1 MVLSQDLKSQLKKLF
16 EEKKF
21 SEVEL
26 LIENS
31 IKDEDKSSGILNLLG
46 ASKVN
51 KNKKDK
57 ANLISGLR
65 DFERGYI
72 KEKETKNGL
81 ICLQNFIK
89 TSVDLY
95 DLDDSDLILDKVF
108 KNFDEAI
115 NFWKYDKKLLI
126 EMIRVFRRL
135 NDVDNIVVLYEDII
149 KNKDFT
155 VGNLCSYI
163 YFKNFQKDWSQ
174 KKFYEYGK
182 FLDSQTAV
190 TEVEQQQKNI
200 NSKKEK
206 IKIGFLSADLKG
218 EHSITYFLKGI
229 LKDYD
234 KENFSIV
241 LISNQEVDDKT
252 FDEFSKKVDESIN
265 ISHLSDIKALNS
277 LKDLNIDILIDLM
290 GITSE
295 QRIELLNLRV
305 APIQILW
312 LGYCNTSGIRN
323 MDYIIADKNLIYEKE
338 KEFYSEKILYLPEIW
353 SAHSGLTIKRKEKV
367 FPHIKNGF
375 ITFGSFN
382 NFNKINEEVV
392 KTWSNIIKKIQN
404 SKLILKTSTRIQ
416 TKRRLYELFK
426 KHGVDK
432 SITFL
437 RHEDTYNGHLELY
450 NNIDI
455 ALDTFPYNGVTTSFE
470 AIWMSV
476 PVLTMKGFNFKSRCG
491 ESINKNLD
499 LEELIAENEYDYISK
514 AKNLAEDKILLSKI
528 SNKIYSS
535 CLSSPLFDTKKFS
548 NNFFK
553 LLKDVY
559 N

>member
-21 SEVEL
+21 SEVEF

-31 IKDEDKSSGILNLLG
+31 IKDEDRSSGILNILG

-51 KNKKDK
+51 KNKIDK

-65 DFERGYI
+65 DFEKGYL

-81 ICLQNFIK
+81 MCLQNFIK

-95 DLDDSDLILDKVF
+95 DLDNSDLILDKVF
-108 KNFDEAI
+108 KNFDKAI
-115 NFWKYDKKLLI
+115 NFWKYDKKLII

-135 NDVDNIVVLYEDII
+135 NDVDNIVALYGEII

-155 VGNLCSYI
+155 VSNICSYI

-182 FLDSQTAV
+182 FLDSQTLV
-190 TEVEQQQKNI
+190 GEVDQSHKI
-200 NSKKEK
+200 IKSKKVK
-206 IKIGFLSADLKG
+206 IKVGFLSADFRG
-218 EHSITYFLKGI
+218 EHSITFFLKEI
-229 LKDYD
+229 LEDYD

-252 FDEFSKKVDESIN
+252 FEEFSEKVDGSIN
-265 ISHLSDIKALNS
+265 ISNLSDGDALNA
-277 LKDLNIDILIDLM
+277 LRNLNIDILIDLM
-290 GITSE
+290 GVTSE
-295 QRIELLNLRV
+295 QRIKLLNLRV

-338 KEFYSEKILYLPEIW
+338 KKFYSEKILYLPEIW
-353 SAHSGLTIKRKEKV
+353 NAHSGLSIKRKQKI
-367 FPHIKNGF
+367 FPHIKNDF

-392 KTWSNIIKKIQN
+392 KTWSNIIKKVQN
-404 SKLILKTSTRIQ
+404 SKLILKSSTKIQ
-416 TKRRLYELFK
+416 TKKRLYELFK
-426 KHGVDK
+426 KYGVEK
-432 SITFL
+432 YITFL
-437 RHEDTYNGHLELY
+437 DHKSSYNNHLELY

-470 AIWMSV
+470 SIWMSV

-499 LEELIAENEYDYISK
+499 LEELIAENENDYVLK
-514 AKNLAEDKILLSKI
+514 AINLAGDKNLLAKI

-535 CLSSPLFDTKKFS
+535 CLSSPLFNTKKFS
-548 NNFFK
+548 KNFFK

>member
-163 YFKNFQKDWSQ
+163 YFKNFQKDW
-174 KKFYEYGK
+174 
-182 FLDSQTAV
+182 
-190 TEVEQQQKNI
+190 
-200 NSKKEK
+200 
-206 IKIGFLSADLKG
+206 
-218 EHSITYFLKGI
+218 
-229 LKDYD
+229 
-234 KENFSIV
+234 
-241 LISNQEVDDKT
+241 
-252 FDEFSKKVDESIN
+252 
-265 ISHLSDIKALNS
+265 
-277 LKDLNIDILIDLM
+277 
-290 GITSE
+290 
-295 QRIELLNLRV
+295 
-305 APIQILW
+305 
-312 LGYCNTSGIRN
+312 
-323 MDYIIADKNLIYEKE
+323 
-338 KEFYSEKILYLPEIW
+338 
-353 SAHSGLTIKRKEKV
+353 
-367 FPHIKNGF
+367 
-375 ITFGSFN
+375 
-382 NFNKINEEVV
+382 
-392 KTWSNIIKKIQN
+392 
-404 SKLILKTSTRIQ
+404 
-416 TKRRLYELFK
+416 
-426 KHGVDK
+426 
-432 SITFL
+432 
-437 RHEDTYNGHLELY
+437 
-450 NNIDI
+450 
-455 ALDTFPYNGVTTSFE
+455 
-470 AIWMSV
+470 
-476 PVLTMKGFNFKSRCG
+476 
-491 ESINKNLD
+491 
-499 LEELIAENEYDYISK
+499 
-514 AKNLAEDKILLSKI
+514 
-528 SNKIYSS
+528 
-535 CLSSPLFDTKKFS
+535 
-548 NNFFK
+548 
-553 LLKDVY
+553 
-559 N
+559 

>member
-1 MVLSQDLKSQLKKLF
+1 MVLSQDLKLQLKKLF

-21 SEVEL
+21 SEVEF

-31 IKDEDKSSGILNLLG
+31 IKDEDKSSGILNILG
-46 ASKVN
+46 ASKIN

-57 ANLISGLR
+57 DNLISGLK
-65 DFERGYI
+65 DFEKGYI

-81 ICLQNFIK
+81 NCLQNFIK

-95 DLDDSDLILDKVF
+95 DLENSDLLLDRVF
-108 KNFDEAI
+108 NYFNKAI
-115 NFWKYDKKLLI
+115 NFWKYDKKLII

-174 KKFYEYGK
+174 RKFYEYGK
-182 FLDSQTAV
+182 FLDSQISV
-190 TEVEQQQKNI
+190 NEVEQPQKNI
-200 NSKKEK
+200 RPHKEK
-206 IKIGFLSADLKG
+206 IKIGFLSADFRG
-218 EHSITYFLKGI
+218 EHSITYFLKKI
-229 LKDYD
+229 LEDYD

-241 LISNQEVDDKT
+241 LISNQKIDDKT
-252 FDEFSKKVDESIN
+252 FVQFSKKVDESIN
-265 ISHLSDIKALNS
+265 ISNLSDLEALNL
-277 LKDLNIDILIDLM
+277 LKKLDIDILIDLM
-290 GITSE
+290 GVTSE
-295 QRIELLNLRV
+295 QRIKLLNLRV

-312 LGYCNTSGIRN
+312 LGYCNTSGIKN
-323 MDYIIADKNLIYEKE
+323 MDYIIADKNLIYESE

-353 SAHSGLTIKRKEKV
+353 SAHSGLAIKRKEKI

-392 KTWSNIIKKIQN
+392 KTWSHILKKIQN
-404 SKLILKTSTRIQ
+404 SKLILKSSTRIQ
-416 TKRRLYELFK
+416 TKKRLYELFK
-426 KHGVDK
+426 KYGVDK

-437 RHEDTYNGHLELY
+437 DHKVSYNDHLELY

-499 LEELIAENEYDYISK
+499 LEELIAENENDYIFK
-514 AKNLAEDKILLSKI
+514 ANNLAEDRNLLTKI

-548 NNFFK
+548 KNFFK

>member
-1 MVLSQDLKSQLKKLF
+1 MVLSQDLRFQLKKLF
-16 EEKKF
+16 NEKKF
-21 SEVEL
+21 SEVEF

-31 IKDEDKSSGILNLLG
+31 IKDEDKSAGIWNLLG
-46 ASKVN
+46 ASKIN
-51 KNKKDK
+51 QNKKSK
-57 ANLISGLR
+57 VNLISALK
-65 DFERGYI
+65 DFKKGYI
-72 KEKETKNGL
+72 KERETKNGL
-81 ICLQNFIK
+81 VCLQNFIK

-95 DLDDSDLILDKVF
+95 DLDSSDSIFDEVF
-108 KNFDEAI
+108 KNFGEAM
-115 NFWKYDKKLLI
+115 NFWKYDKEIII
-126 EMIRVFRRL
+126 EMIRVFKRL
-135 NDVDNIVVLYEDII
+135 NDVNNIVALYEDII
-149 KNKDFT
+149 KNKDYT

-182 FLDSQTAV
+182 FLDSQIS
-190 TEVEQQQKNI
+190 VEKIEQTQKI
-200 NSKKEK
+200 IKSKKEK
-206 IKIGFLSADLKG
+206 IKIGFLSADIRG
-218 EHSITYFLKGI
+218 EHSITYFLKEI
-229 LKDYD
+229 LSDYN

-241 LISNQEVDDKT
+241 LISNELVEDKT
-252 FDEFSKKVDESIN
+252 FKEFSKKVDGNIN
-265 ISHLSDIKALNS
+265 ISNLGDVEALN
-277 LKDLNIDILIDLM
+277 LLRNLNIDILIDLM
-290 GITSE
+290 GLTSE

-312 LGYCNTSGIRN
+312 LGYCNTSGVKN
-323 MDYIIADKNLIYEKE
+323 VDYIIADKNLIHEKE
-338 KEFYSEKILYLPEIW
+338 KEFYSEKILYLPQIW
-353 SAHSGLTIKRKEKV
+353 SAHSGLIIKRKEKN

-382 NFNKINEEVV
+382 NFNKINEEVA
-392 KTWSNIIKKIQN
+392 KTWSSIIKKNQN

-416 TKRRLYELFK
+416 TKKRLYELFK
-426 KHGVDK
+426 KYGVDK
-432 SITFL
+432 SITFMD
-437 RHEDTYNGHLELY
+437 HKDTFKDHLELY

-476 PVLTMKGFNFKSRCG
+476 PVLTMKGFNFNSRCG

-499 LEELIAENEYDYISK
+499 LKELIAEDEDDYISK
-514 AKNLAEDKILLSKI
+514 AVNLAEDKIFLAKI
-528 SNKIYSS
+528 SNKIYST

-548 NNFFK
+548 KNFFK

>member
-1 MVLSQDLKSQLKKLF
+1 MNLIERIKLYKKLF
-16 EEKKF
+16 SEKKF
-21 SEVEL
+21 SQIINE
-26 LIENS
+26 IENFETNKTS
-31 IKDEDKSSGILNLLG
+31 QIINILGVCKMMKKNKSKEDLISANHNFKEAYLKEKNSLYGLEALVNFINVSTDLGEFEDSIVFYKEAEKNFGYNEKLLKAISRNYQFSIRKDERIKVLERIINNKTKSLDVWCSYMYINNFQYNFDQTKHFKIAKQFSNQIKDYGLENLTLDTNITKRKKIL
-46 ASKVN
+46 
-51 KNKKDK
+51 
-57 ANLISGLR
+57 
-65 DFERGYI
+65 
-72 KEKETKNGL
+72 
-81 ICLQNFIK
+81 
-89 TSVDLY
+89 
-95 DLDDSDLILDKVF
+95 
-108 KNFDEAI
+108 
-115 NFWKYDKKLLI
+115 
-126 EMIRVFRRL
+126 
-135 NDVDNIVVLYEDII
+135 
-149 KNKDFT
+149 
-155 VGNLCSYI
+155 
-163 YFKNFQKDWSQ
+163 
-174 KKFYEYGK
+174 
-182 FLDSQTAV
+182 
-190 TEVEQQQKNI
+190 
-200 NSKKEK
+200 
-206 IKIGFLSADLKG
+206 GFLSSDLNKK
-218 EHSITYFLKGI
+218 HSITYFLKGI
-229 LKDYD
+229 LEDYD

-252 FDEFSKKVDESIN
+252 FKEFSKKVDESIN
-265 ISHLSDIKALNS
+265 ISNFNDIEALNL

-290 GITSE
+290 GVTSE
-295 QRIELLNLRV
+295 QRIKLLNLRI

-353 SAHSGLTIKRKEKV
+353 SAHSGLTIKRKEKI

-426 KHGVDK
+426 KYGVDK

-437 RHEDTYNGHLELY
+437 EHEDTYNGHLELY

-470 AIWMSV
+470 AVWMSV

-491 ESINKNLD
+491 ESINKNLG
-499 LEELIAENEYDYISK
+499 LEELIAENEDDYISK
-514 AKNLAEDKILLSKI
+514 ARNLAEDKIHLSKI